1 MSTKARKSIQGLVQ
15 TVRNQSIKDL
25 ALKVKSYISAVSK
38 IVIGV
43 YISIWLNNLNESW
56 GQRDIAQSFL
66 KGVKADLTND
76 LLEMRDDSASI
87 DRQHTCAEF
96 MSKVSQSSQIP
107 DDSIGRF
114 LTKNSS
120 LYFSTTLLAPNNG
133 RYEGAKSAGQLRYLK
148 SDSLANKIFDLYEER
163 LPWLITNENNYIKAR
178 EDFLTEYFVKQG
190 ITPTNASIQ
199 ILRNPKL
206 AGYYINLRDKLWV
219 IHENYKRCLQDTELV
234 LKLVKEE
241 LDE

>member
-1 MSTKARKSIQGLVQ
+1 MSTNTRKSIQGLVQ

-25 ALKVKSYISAVSK
+25 GLKAKSYISAVSK
-38 IVIGV
+38 IVLGV

-56 GQRDIAQSFL
+56 GQRNIARSFL
-66 KGVKADLTND
+66 KGVEADLTND

-87 DRQHTCAEF
+87 DRQHACAEF
-96 MSKVSQSSQIP
+96 MSEVSGSSQIT
-107 DDSIGRF
+107 DDSVGRF

-120 LYFSTTLLAPNNG
+120 VYFTITLLVPNNG

-148 SDSLANKIFDLYEER
+148 SDSLANKIFDLYEEG
-163 LPWLITNENNYIKAR
+163 LPWLITNENSYITAR
-178 EDFLTEYFVKQG
+178 EDFLTESFVKQG
-190 ITPTNASIQ
+190 ITPNNARAK

-206 AGYYINLRDKLWV
+206 AGYYMNLRDKLSI

-241 LDE
+241 LGE